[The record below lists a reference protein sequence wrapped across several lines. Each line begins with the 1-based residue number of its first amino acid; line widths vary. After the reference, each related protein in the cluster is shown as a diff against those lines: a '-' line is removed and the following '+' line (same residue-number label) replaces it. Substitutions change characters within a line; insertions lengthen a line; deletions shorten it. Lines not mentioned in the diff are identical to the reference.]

1 MWSLQAGAAFR
12 PGRKPNQMKMRL
24 SARREAGQSGFTLI
38 ELLVVIAII
47 AILAA
52 MLLPALAKAK
62 QKAQG
67 IQCVNNL
74 KQLTLAWVTY
84 SLDNNGR
91 LALNGDEAEQPTSP
105 TDTTTN
111 PQWCPGREDNT
122 EAGNPAWIMLG
133 TIYPYV
139 KTVDVYRCPAD
150 HSTYPLT
157 GGVFAQPRTR
167 SMSMN
172 CWLAPYQDWN
182 TVRPPPQPLR
192 TFFKDADVA
201 TVGPV
206 NLWLLMDENPYSIN
220 DAYLVCE
227 PGVDQWIDY
236 PASYHNGACG
246 ISFCDGHAI
255 IKKWH
260 DSTVLNLRTA
270 NPMAQTPPDPT
281 DLHWL
286 QQFSTVLK

>member
-1 MWSLQAGAAFR
+1 
-12 PGRKPNQMKMRL
+12 MKMRL
-24 SARREAGQSGFTLI
+24 SAGKEAGSGGFTLI

-74 KQLTLAWVTY
+74 KQLTLAWITY
-84 SLDNNGR
+84 SLDNNGV
-91 LALNGDEAEQPTSP
+91 LAKNGSEATQPTSP

-111 PQWCPGREDNT
+111 PQWCPGTQNSS
-122 EAGNPAWIMLG
+122 EAVDTRWIKLG

-150 HSTYPLT
+150 HTTYPLT
-157 GGVFAQPRTR
+157 GGAFAQPRTR

-172 CWLAPYQDWN
+172 CWLGPYQDWN
-182 TVRPPPQPLR
+182 TVITPPQPDR
-192 TFFKDADVA
+192 VFYKEADVA

-220 DAYLVCE
+220 DAYMVCE
-227 PGVDQWIDY
+227 PGINMWIDY

-255 IKKWH
+255 IKRWH
-260 DSTVLNLRTA
+260 DSTVLNMRAA
-270 NPMAQTPPDPT
+270 NPSQLPPSPGTT
-281 DLHWL
+281 DLQWL

>member
-1 MWSLQAGAAFR
+1 
-12 PGRKPNQMKMRL
+12 MKTRL
-24 SARREAGQSGFTLI
+24 SAEKEAGRGGFTLI

-52 MLLPALAKAK
+52 MLLPALAKSK

-84 SLDNNGR
+84 SLDFNGTLVR
-91 LALNGDEAEQPTSP
+91 NGDEATQPTSP
-105 TDTTTN
+105 TDATTY
-111 PQWCPGREDNT
+111 PQWCPGREDNSLAT
-122 EAGNPAWIMLG
+122 DSRWVQLG
-133 TIYPYV
+133 LIYPYV

-150 HSTYPLT
+150 HSTYPMSGPLV
-157 GGVFAQPRTR
+157 GGQRTR

-172 CWLAPYQDWN
+172 CWLGPYQDWN
-182 TVRPPPQPLR
+182 GVRPPPQPLR
-192 TFFKDADVA
+192 VFYKESDVA

-227 PGVDQWIDY
+227 PGILEWIDY

-255 IKKWH
+255 IKRWH
-260 DSTVLNLRTA
+260 DSTLLNMRSMNPTA
-270 NPMAQTPPDPT
+270 QAPSPINSPDLP
-281 DLHWL
+281 WL
-286 QQFSTVLK
+286 QQYSTVLK